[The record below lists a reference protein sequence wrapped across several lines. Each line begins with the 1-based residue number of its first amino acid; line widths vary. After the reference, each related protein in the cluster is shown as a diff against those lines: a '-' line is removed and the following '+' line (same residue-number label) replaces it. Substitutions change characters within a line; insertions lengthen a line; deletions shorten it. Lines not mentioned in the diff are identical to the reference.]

1 MKNFLKHILTLTV
14 AISICAVFA
23 TSAYAVQPRYINDIT
38 GSNELTIS
46 NGKAT
51 MYSEVAGSSDITK
64 VVITHV
70 LQKKNGSSYTDVP
83 NTKATATFYNNSAP
97 DMETVVTCKESGTY
111 RVKTNYVV
119 TSPRGTDDHTQYSN
133 TVTI

>member
-1 MKNFLKHILTLTV
+1 MKKLGKRLLTL
-14 AISICAVFA
+14 ALIISICAAFA
-23 TSAYAVQPRYINDIT
+23 TTAYAVQPRYINDLVI
-38 GSNELTIS
+38 SNELTIS

-51 MYSEVAGSSDITK
+51 MYSDVAGSSDITK

-70 LQKKNGSSYTDVP
+70 LQKKNGSSYTDIS

-111 RVKTNYVV
+111 RVKTTYVV
-119 TSPRGTDDHTQYSN
+119 TSPRGTDNHTQYSN